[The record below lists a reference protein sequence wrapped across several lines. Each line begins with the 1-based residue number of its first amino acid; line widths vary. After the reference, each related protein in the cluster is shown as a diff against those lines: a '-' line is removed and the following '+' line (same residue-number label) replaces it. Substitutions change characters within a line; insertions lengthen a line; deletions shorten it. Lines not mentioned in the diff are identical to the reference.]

1 MLFDMLLF
9 GDSALVF
16 LTDIQLNSTTV
27 WSKFFFVVVI
37 LNWFVCVPG
46 SMALDSIGMF
56 LMHP

>member
-9 GDSALVF
+9 GDSPLVF

-27 WSKFFFVVVI
+27 WNEFFVVVI

-46 SMALDSIGMF
+46 SMALDSIVKF

>member
-1 MLFDMLLF
+1 MLLF